1 MLGAIKMDTN
11 KNEIELISFFIK
23 EIKKELEGK
32 SEVGFI
38 PEEELNS
45 ITKQILS
52 MLAKS
57 TVNRYVEY

>member
-1 MLGAIKMDTN
+1 MDTN

-57 TVNRYVEY
+57 TVNRYLEY

>member
-1 MLGAIKMDTN
+1 MDTN

>member
-1 MLGAIKMDTN
+1 MDTN

-32 SEVGFI
+32 SEIGFI

-57 TVNRYVEY
+57 TVNRYLEY

>member
-1 MLGAIKMDTN
+1 MDVN
-11 KNEIELISFFIK
+11 KNEIELVSFFIK

-32 SEVGFI
+32 SEIGFI

-57 TVNRYVEY
+57 TVNRYLEY